1 MEHGAVGAVSA
12 LATAFPELVAE
23 SVRRPGGEA
32 AARVGEVRATI
43 DRFPRHAA
51 LKRVLALRGV
61 PMREDVR
68 RPLRGLTQQERAEL
82 DRLVPAWLESAL
94 AV

>member
-1 MEHGAVGAVSA
+1 VSA
-12 LATAFPELVAE
+12 LATAFPEHVAE
-23 SVRRPGGEA
+23 SVRQPGGET
-32 AARVGEVRATI
+32 AARIGELRSSI

-61 PMREDVR
+61 PVREDVR
-68 RPLRGLTQQERAEL
+68 RPLRQLTREERAEL
-82 DRLVPAWLESAL
+82 DRLVPAWLEPAL